1 MLTIMP
7 MIFQNTTKMPLL
19 DLIHTVDGVHTHVH
33 NSPPSGHDNAE
44 PLVTIF
50 WQLLLIVSSK

>member
-1 MLTIMP
+1 
-7 MIFQNTTKMPLL
+7 MPLL
-19 DLIHTVDGVHTHVH
+19 DLIHAVEGVDTHVH

-50 WQLLLIVSSK
+50 CQLLVIVSSK